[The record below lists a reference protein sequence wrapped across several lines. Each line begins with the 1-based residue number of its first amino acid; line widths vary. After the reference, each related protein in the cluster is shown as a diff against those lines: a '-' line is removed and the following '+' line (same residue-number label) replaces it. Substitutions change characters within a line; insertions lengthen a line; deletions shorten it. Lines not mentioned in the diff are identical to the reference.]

1 MILIN
6 PDIRDGTASKLY
18 IFVTTPTVA
27 VPPGIEGFKPAVYLA
42 GQQYGM
48 ISISDIA
55 NCNLFI
61 EMQVTQCVSNTIMV
75 FPIDVKVE

>member
-1 MILIN
+1 ML
-6 PDIRDGTASKLY
+6 SLLY
-18 IFVTTPTVA
+18 TLQQTVA

-48 ISISDIA
+48 ISVSDIA

-61 EMQVTQCVSNTIMV
+61 EMQVTQCLSNTIMV
-75 FPIDVKVE
+75 FPIYVKVE